1 MECSK
6 GTMVLLKAYSEVVS
20 DTRDP
25 AASLKHCFGRI
36 SGNGIIGFQEL
47 GCYSTMMGLGF
58 LVTSS

>member
-1 MECSK
+1 
-6 GTMVLLKAYSEVVS
+6 MVLLKAYSEVVS

-36 SGNGIIGFQEL
+36 SGNGNIGFQEL